1 MFKINCIL
9 KVSPVSS
16 KVLERVKLVV
26 EPEAL
31 TEAPFNK
38 SLEGKNATGE
48 LDTISGATVSSGPVV
63 SGIHEAA
70 KLVDTL
76 K

>member
-1 MFKINCIL
+1 MSIKRSFTVKITFKEGYGNPI
-9 KVSPVSS
+9 
-16 KVLERVKLVV
+16 
-26 EPEAL
+26 
-31 TEAPFNK
+31 T
-38 SLEGKNATGE
+38 LEGKDATGE